1 VIRRSFRMGLLLGAL
16 AGLAAAVARLLQGR
30 REPALSA
37 PPRPWSPLD
46 DDLVRAPAAPP
57 RAVPDPPP
65 VAEPADAEAAEPA
78 PAPAT
83 AAPAVPAEPVAPVEK
98 AVEPPKPAPPR
109 KAASRTPSAKK
120 PPTKKAT
127 AAKATKKTS
136 RKRAPAKA
144 AAPAPWVEP
153 VDGACPP
160 THPVKGKLSSMLFHL
175 PGMFAY
181 DRTKAD
187 RCYRDGVAAEADG
200 LRSAK
205 R

>member
-46 DDLVRAPAAPP
+46 ERPAPTPAPP
-57 RAVPDPPP
+57 RVVPDPAH
-65 VAEPADAEAAEPA
+65 VTEPADAEAAEPA
-78 PAPAT
+78 PPP
-83 AAPAVPAEPVAPVEK
+83 AAPAVPPEPVAPVEK
-98 AVEPPKPAPPR
+98 AVEPPTPAPPR
-109 KAASRTPSAKK
+109 KAAARRPPTKT

-127 AAKATKKTS
+127 AAKSTKKTS

-144 AAPAPWVEP
+144 AAPAAWVEP
-153 VDGACPP
+153 VDGTCPP

-181 DRTKAD
+181 DRTKPD

>member
-16 AGLAAAVARLLQGR
+16 AGLAAATVRLLQGR
-30 REPALSA
+30 REPAMSA

-46 DDLVRAPAAPP
+46 EQPVPAPAPP
-57 RAVPDPPP
+57 RVVPDPAP
-65 VAEPADAEAAEPA
+65 VAEPVDAEAAEPA
-78 PAPAT
+78 PARAP

-98 AVEPPKPAPPR
+98 AVEPPTPAPPR

-144 AAPAPWVEP
+144 ATPAPWVEP
-153 VDGACPP
+153 IDGTCPP

-181 DRTKAD
+181 DRTNPD